1 VDLFNNLYG
10 EETEMELT
18 SLSKRRLFAG
28 VMAAGLAAV
37 IALVGF
43 NARGDAQAPG
53 GPASVV
59 IISGDGMGI
68 QQRTAIQY
76 ATYGLKVRQPMDALP
91 VTGFLDTIPRGRSV
105 SDSAAGA
112 TAWAIGQKTRNGLVG
127 LPPTKER
134 VPTLL
139 EIAKEQ
145 GKSTGLVNDHDITNA
160 TLASFGAPIDN
171 RDRKRAIARRLLRGT
186 QPDVMMGGTE
196 KYWYPVGHPGK
207 IPNES
212 HSEDRSRNSQNLVA
226 EAIDKGY
233 QYAWNRDTVQDL
245 TGPKALALVQDSGLQ
260 RWKEVRGYK
269 PKQDPFYVPEA
280 DLLEKSLEILSQ
292 NPNGF
297 FLVAESDDM
306 DSAAHEHDGKNV
318 IATGRT
324 INAMVEVVQEFREE
338 NPNILLI
345 VTADHETGGM
355 TIEPK
360 NETNTNSDGDDPV
373 PYYGDGHLN
382 NAGPNGEVPKRSGP
396 FPIKGTDRVF
406 KVDWTTPEHTGGM
419 VPVTAA
425 GPLSEMFMGVHHNTR
440 VFDVAQQVLTD

>member
-1 VDLFNNLYG
+1 
-10 EETEMELT
+10 MELT
-18 SLSKRRLFAG
+18 SLSKRRLFTG
-28 VMAAGLAAV
+28 VMVGGLAAL
-37 IALVGF
+37 IALIGF
-43 NARGDAQAPG
+43 DSRGDAQ
-53 GPASVV
+53 GPSNAQSVV

-76 ATYGLKVRQPMDALP
+76 ATYGVKKRQPMDALP

-112 TAWAIGQKTRNGLVG
+112 TAWAIGKKTRNGLVG
-127 LPPTKER
+127 LPPSKQR

-160 TLASFGAPIDN
+160 TLAAFGAPIDN

-186 QPDVMMGGTE
+186 GPDVMMGGTE

-212 HSEDRSRNSQNLVA
+212 HAEDRSRNSENLVA
-226 EAIDKGY
+226 EAKGLGY
-233 QYAWNRDTVQDL
+233 QYAWNRKTVSEL
-245 TGPKALALVQDSGLQ
+245 TGPKALALVQDSGIQ
-260 RWKEVRGYK
+260 RWKEVRGYR
-269 PKQDPFYVPEA
+269 PKDDPYYVREA
-280 DLLEKSLEILSQ
+280 VLLEKALEILGD

-297 FLVAESDDM
+297 FLAAESDDM
-306 DSAAHEHDGKNV
+306 DSAAHEHDGENV
-318 IATGRT
+318 IRAGQTV
-324 INAMVEVVQEFREE
+324 NAMVEVVQEFRETH
-338 NPNILLI
+338 PNVLLI

-373 PYYGDGHLN
+373 PYYGDGSLN
-382 NAGPNGEVPKRSGP
+382 NTGPGGAVPPRSGP

-419 VPVTAA
+419 VPVTAV
-425 GPLSEMFMGVHHNTR
+425 GPLSEMLMGVHHNTH